1 MKAKVEL
8 QRRDEMN
15 VIRQRKINKDMQ
27 KEMLSIL
34 KDIRA
39 DQKAIKKQLE
49 PKKKKVPK
57 NFLGS
62 LIFVGVRPS
71 L

>member
-8 QRRDEMN
+8 QRRSEMD
-15 VIRQRKINKDMQ
+15 VVRQRKINKDMQ

-34 KDIRA
+34 KDIRK

-49 PKKKKVPK
+49 PKKKKTTK
-57 NFLGS
+57 K
-62 LIFVGVRPS
+62 RKK
-71 L
+71 

>member
-1 MKAKVEL
+1 MKAKVEI

-34 KDIRA
+34 KDIRK

-49 PKKKKVPK
+49 PKKKKTTK
-57 NFLGS
+57 K
-62 LIFVGVRPS
+62 RKK
-71 L
+71 

>member
-1 MKAKVEL
+1 MKAKIEL
-8 QRRDEMN
+8 QRRNEMD

-49 PKKKKVPK
+49 PKKKKTTK
-57 NFLGS
+57 K
-62 LIFVGVRPS
+62 RKK
-71 L
+71 

>member
-8 QRRDEMN
+8 QRRSEMD
-15 VIRQRKINKDMQ
+15 VVRQRKINKDMQ
-27 KEMLSIL
+27 KEMLSLL

-49 PKKKKVPK
+49 PKKKKTTK
-57 NFLGS
+57 K
-62 LIFVGVRPS
+62 RKK
-71 L
+71 